1 MKKLSELDKDTMLTV
16 KKDACEDISVMP
28 VEDFIN
34 EYKELY
40 SNEVYLQVTV
50 AEITVVDFKIS
61 NILEYLADGETY
73 DDWVLDVEY
82 EMMNSDV
89 PFVDFIT
96 AIQKIFNN
104 HPTYWEGEKVVV
116 DIDNMGN

>member
-16 KKDACEDISVMP
+16 RKEEWQDISVMP

-40 SNEVYLQVTV
+40 SNLPNLQVTV
-50 AEITVVDFKIS
+50 ADITVVDFNIS

-73 DDWVLDVEY
+73 EDWVLDVEY

-89 PFVDFIT
+89 PFVDFIN
-96 AIQKIFNN
+96 AIQEIFNN
-104 HPTYWEGEKVVV
+104 HPTYWEGEKVLV
-116 DIDNMGN
+116 DIDNIGN